1 MIRKTA
7 LIRSVLVAIP
17 ILFSYTCTKDVYAP
31 DACFQ
36 ENILPIFVSNC
47 TMSGCHNSKEKE
59 AGYDLSTYE
68 GIMRGVVAKHPLRSE
83 VYSVISGSNASMP
96 QQPYSKLKGADVALI
111 KVWINAGAKNSSNCY
126 ACDTTDFT
134 YSGRV
139 KPFLDTWCVGCHS
152 GSNPSGAV
160 NLSNYNG
167 VASAVSGNKLIGS
180 LKHEP
185 GFFAMPPSGSKISN
199 CEISAIQKWVD
210 AGSPNN

>member
-1 MIRKTA
+1 MKKA
-7 LIRSVLVAIP
+7 SLFKWVLVSIP
-17 ILFSYTCTKDVYAP
+17 ILFTYTCTKDVYAP

-47 TMSGCHNSKEKE
+47 TMSGCHNSKDKADE
-59 AGYDLSTYE
+59 YDLSTYE
-68 GIMRGVVAKHPLRSE
+68 GIMKGIVAKHPLQSE
-83 VYSVISGSNASMP
+83 VYSVISGKNPSMP
-96 QQPYSKLKGADVALI
+96 ASPYSKLKEVDVALI

-167 VASAVSGNKLIGS
+167 VASAVSGNKLMGS

-185 GFFAMPPSGSKISN
+185 GFFAMPPSGSKISTCQIN
-199 CEISAIQKWVD
+199 AIQKWVN
-210 AGSPNN
+210 AGYPNN